1 MATLYILIEDCGD
14 GSYTNRFCLDKSLI
28 ERQEDLYE
36 NGNLD
41 YGAAGVDGDGFSYS
55 EVTVP
60 DGSTPESL
68 GLSPWQ
74 MFTIDDVEEE
84 EEF

>member
-14 GSYTNRFCLDKSLI
+14 GSYANRFCLDKALI
-28 ERQEDLYE
+28 DRQEDRYNNDELE
-36 NGNLD
+36 HGEP
-41 YGAAGVDGDGFSYS
+41 GVDGDGFSYS

-68 GLSPWQ
+68 GLSQWH
-74 MFTIDDVEEE
+74 MFTINEEE
-84 EEF
+84 EY